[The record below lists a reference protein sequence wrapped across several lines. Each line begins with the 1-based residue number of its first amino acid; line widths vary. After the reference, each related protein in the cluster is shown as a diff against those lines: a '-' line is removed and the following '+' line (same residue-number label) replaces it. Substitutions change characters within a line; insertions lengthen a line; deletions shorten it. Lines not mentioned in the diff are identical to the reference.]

1 MNNEIHSLKLPLG
14 YQIIDKVKYVD
25 LYTAYEILR
34 SKKQRHIT
42 VAMRVDNNAQLISH
56 VIKCPYCGK
65 ELPAYS
71 HYWRKESHALP
82 KKSKVEILNWAD
94 VQPSLYDEKKSVLE
108 IQNYFGYYCDYF
120 CENCGQ
126 TSRKKNTYIEVLI
139 ECVDDKVY
147 VKREIRSLVELV
159 SLKWFSTNLKIN
171 FPIYQQIVFDL
182 DSGKTCME
190 ITGGGNVVFSAEITN
205 NSRCYKGDSLVDLL
219 YKNRIV
225 KRVLRRVFEEN
236 TGYKIPFSVNE
247 LDLEKFICLAK
258 FKGFPKDFY
267 YAIPYR
273 GNTACIDGSFNNVVD
288 KLRNP
293 EFAMEYLRNSTLP
306 FSKSVKKL
314 FATKSGLF
322 FYLRECEL
330 LYTFLNDVNL
340 FCDYLQSSSAYNFLA
355 TAHYYDIRPFLED
368 YSSEMHKIHL
378 KNILQNTGLML
389 EYAVKYSALNSYG
402 KMQER
407 KRWHQSGNMFCDIDC
422 IIETV
427 EKTLS
432 VPMHEIPKN
441 MGNCKVGK
449 YFFQWLRTKR
459 EYISAGEQL
468 QNCLVNW
475 GTERNPVAVVIQK
488 GEAVAAIEVRSG
500 EIFQAKLK
508 ENKSIEPDSDLC
520 RAIEKWCQI
529 NNIKF
534 NPEKLADLPF

>member
-1 MNNEIHSLKLPLG
+1 MNNRTLSLKIPLG
-14 YQIIDKVKYVD
+14 YQIVERIKIVD

-34 SKKQRHIT
+34 SRKQRHIT
-42 VAMRVDNNAQLISH
+42 TANRVYNNAQLISH
-56 VIKCPYCGK
+56 YIKCPHCGK

-82 KKSKVEILNWAD
+82 KRRKDEILNWAD
-94 VQPSLYDEKKSVLE
+94 VQPSLFDEKNSALE
-108 IQNYFGYYCDYF
+108 VQNYFGYYSGYF

-126 TSRKKNTYIEVLI
+126 TSGKREEQIEVLI
-139 ECVDDKVY
+139 ECIDDKVY
-147 VKREIRSLVELV
+147 VKREIESLVELV
-159 SLKWFSTNLKIN
+159 CLKWFSTDSKIN

-190 ITGGGNVVFSAEITN
+190 ITGGNNVVFSDDITN
-205 NSRCYKGDSLVDLL
+205 NPRCYKGDMLVNLL

-225 KRVLRRVFEEN
+225 KRSLRRVFEKN

-247 LDLEKFICLAK
+247 LDLEKFICLVK
-258 FKGFPKDFY
+258 FKGFPKEFY
-267 YAIPYR
+267 YAVPYTA
-273 GNTACIDGSFNNVVD
+273 NTACIDGSFNNVVD

-330 LYTFLNDVNL
+330 LYAFLNDVNL

-368 YSSEMHKIHL
+368 YSSAMHKIHL

-389 EYAVKYSALNSYG
+389 EYAIKYSVMNSYG
-402 KMQER
+402 KMQEQ
-407 KRWHQSGNMFCDIDC
+407 KRWKQSGNIFCDMDC
-422 IIETV
+422 VIETV

-432 VPMHEIPKN
+432 VPMHEIPQK
-441 MGNCKVGK
+441 MENCKVGK
-449 YFFQWLRTKR
+449 YFFKWLRTKR
-459 EYISAGEQL
+459 AYISAGEQL
-468 QNCLVNW
+468 QNCLVDW
-475 GTERNPVAVVIQK
+475 ETERNPVAVVMQK
-488 GEAVAAIEVRSG
+488 GEAVAAIEVRAS
-500 EIFQAKLK
+500 EIFQARFK
-508 ENKSIEPDSDLC
+508 ENKPIEPDSDLC
-520 RAIEKWCQI
+520 RAIEKWCKI

-534 NPEKLADLPF
+534 DPEKLDDLPF